1 MNLKKNEIEI
11 IKLLISSTHYI
22 SSYDIATAT
31 GINRRLVRD
40 EMLNVRTILSTLGY
54 NLISKTSKGYIIE
67 GKSSHSLQA
76 LAAFIENAEC
86 QREAIFPTLPEE
98 RQNYIIKRLIE
109 TDDYMKIDDLADE
122 LLISRST
129 ISSDLKYAKKTM
141 KKYGLIIKQ
150 KPNYGI
156 CITGDEANCR
166 KQICDFAFTN
176 LRQSEMLYDYLN
188 SYIANK
194 DSIEYGIIEI
204 IKKYNIE
211 LSDIALCDFLLSLSV
226 SMTRILSQHTITK
239 SPDLLI
245 IKGRIEFDVARDIA
259 HFLEEKNQ
267 CKINEYEVNQ
277 LAIQLICKRSS
288 KGVEPK
294 NDPTTHKLVNEILR
308 QIYKQ
313 TLLKFESQHFY
324 TIFTLYIEAA
334 IIRLAYCEKI
344 RNPLYS
350 ELKTRYPLA
359 YELAQIT
366 SSVIYK
372 HTNQNLSMSEL
383 AFFAIIFNTAI
394 YNKQISK
401 KRVLLLCGLGGGT
414 EDLCTFQIL
423 DRFESQIDIVKA
435 SQYYKLPDE
444 NLDNY
449 DFIISTV
456 PIHKKLSIPYINISP
471 IIEQD
476 DLNRIDNYLSYLFNK
491 NSLETIFHPKLYKDL
506 VNVKSKKDVISE
518 FYKLI
523 KGQYP
528 TIKESFLTHLIIK
541 DQSSLVSYNNGIGL
555 IKLNKPIN
563 SNTIVSIIIL
573 KNSILWDKQELR
585 VVILLSSTDSNN
597 YVYNSLTNALVQL
610 SSNQGDIQKIYEHPS
625 YIEFLKV
632 IMKHE

>member
-67 GKSSHSLQA
+67 GKSSHSLQT
-76 LAAFIENAEC
+76 LAAFIEDAER

-129 ISSDLKYAKKTM
+129 ISSDLKYAKKAM

-156 CITGDEANCR
+156 CITGDEASCR

-176 LRQSEMLYDYLN
+176 LRQSEMFYDYLN

-239 SPDLLI
+239 SPDLSI
-245 IKGRIEFDVARDIA
+245 IEGRIEFDVARDIA

-267 CKINEYEVNQ
+267 CKINEYEINQ

-294 NDPTTHKLVNEILR
+294 NDPMTHKLVNEILR

-334 IIRLAYCEKI
+334 IIRLTYNEKI

-350 ELKTRYPLA
+350 ELNTRYPLA

-366 SSVIYK
+366 SSVIFT
-372 HTNQNLSMSEL
+372 HTNKHLSMSEL

-401 KRVLLLCGLGGGT
+401 KRVLLLCGLGGGA

-423 DRFESQIDIVKA
+423 DRFESQIEIIKA

-476 DLNRIDNYLSYLFNK
+476 DLDRIDNYLSYLFNK
-491 NSLETIFHPKLYKDL
+491 NSLETIFHPKLFKNN
-506 VNVKSKKDVISE
+506 VNVKNKKDVVSE

-523 KGQYP
+523 KAQYP
-528 TIKESFLTHLIIK
+528 TIKESFLSHLIIK

-573 KNSILWDKQELR
+573 KNPMIWDKQELK
-585 VVILLSSTDSNN
+585 VIILLSSTDSNN
-597 YVYNSLTNALVQL
+597 YVFNSLTNALIQL
-610 SSNQGDIQKIYEHPS
+610 SSNQNDIQKVYEQPS